1 MITSNYKH
9 STKNRTSLY
18 KLSYSNFALFIA
30 FRFVYCFSLCS
41 LLIAILQGANPLL
54 HIFTMANAPDCSSTT
69 PCMDRCHDCGAVS
82 TNHDY
87 S

>member
-18 KLSYSNFALFIA
+18 KLSY
-30 FRFVYCFSLCS
+30 C
-41 LLIAILQGANPLL
+41 LQGANPLL

-82 TNHDY
+82 TNHDC